1 MRGQQTATIHH
12 ASRSVVAEMLASSP
26 VFVLSTGRTGTKLLA
41 RVLGGSSRLIA
52 HHEPRPALMHL
63 PHWAS
68 THQHELASLV
78 KVFEAARFEM
88 LLEAHLLGK
97 VYAESNHCLTFFTPA
112 IDALLPR
119 SRFVHLVR
127 HPGDFVAS
135 AARKGWHSNDSIW
148 EAGRVRLDDP
158 ERWRAMDRVERLAW
172 LWESTN
178 VFARDFLSRIAPDRS
193 FLLRLEDIAE
203 RPARLV
209 EFARFVGATDLGPEA
224 VIRLASER
232 VNEMVVHPG
241 EPTSMRK
248 DPSFPRYRAW
258 SATERARLG
267 ALVGRLAADYGYT
280 L

>member
-1 MRGQQTATIHH
+1 MQGPQTTTIHH
-12 ASRSVVAEMLASSP
+12 ASRSVVEKMLASSP
-26 VFVLSTGRTGTKLLA
+26 VFVLSTGRAGTKLVTQL
-41 RVLGGSSRLIA
+41 LDGSSRVSA

-63 PHWAS
+63 PHWAF
-68 THQHELASLV
+68 THQHELAALV

-88 LLEAHLLGK
+88 ILEAHLRSK
-97 VYAESNHCLTFFTPA
+97 IYAESNHCLTFFAPA

-135 AARKGWHSNDSIW
+135 AARKGWYSNDSIW
-148 EAGRVRLDDP
+148 EAGRVRVDDP

-172 LWESTN
+172 LWQSTN
-178 VFARDFLSRIAPDRS
+178 GYARDFLSRIAPERT

-203 RPARLV
+203 RPARLM
-209 EFARFVGATDLGPEA
+209 EFAHFVGATDLKPEA
-224 VIRLASER
+224 IIGVVSER
-232 VNEMVVHPG
+232 VNQMVVHPW
-241 EPTSMRK
+241 EPPSMRK
-248 DPSFPRYRAW
+248 DPSFPRYSAW
-258 SATERARLG
+258 SATEMARLR